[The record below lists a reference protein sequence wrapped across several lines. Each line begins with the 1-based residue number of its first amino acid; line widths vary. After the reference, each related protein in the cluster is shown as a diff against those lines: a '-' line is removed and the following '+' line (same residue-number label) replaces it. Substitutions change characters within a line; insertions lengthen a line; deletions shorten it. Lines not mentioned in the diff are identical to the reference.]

1 MITNVAT
8 SQNWEKKEETKNNL
22 AYTYLVS
29 ISQSSSS
36 FVGHQH
42 YIINI
47 HPLVGNTK
55 KV

>member
-1 MITNVAT
+1 MWQHHKIG
-8 SQNWEKKEETKNNL
+8 EKKKKKTNTL
-22 AYTYLVS
+22 AYTYLLS

-36 FVGHQH
+36 FVGHQY

-55 KV
+55 KD